1 MGCLFCIP
9 EKNEE
14 PTESLYIPLLQRD
27 SYHNQ
32 NILYRIDSKSS
43 EDSIEKSLRDS
54 NSPNPIK
61 GSLSF
66 HERLSSPSPVFESCL
81 KENNPTKMS
90 LLQQRL
96 EQLET
101 NTQENIRLLS
111 EDVHLIYKKMVDQND
126 NKKQENSE

>member
-1 MGCLFCIP
+1 
-9 EKNEE
+9 
-14 PTESLYIPLLQRD
+14 
-27 SYHNQ
+27 
-32 NILYRIDSKSS
+32 
-43 EDSIEKSLRDS
+43 
-54 NSPNPIK
+54 
-61 GSLSF
+61 
-66 HERLSSPSPVFESCL
+66 
-81 KENNPTKMS
+81 MS